1 MAGINAHLKLT
12 NQEPLI
18 LKRDEA
24 YIGVLIDDLTTKGN
38 SEEPYRLLTSLAE
51 NRLLLRNDNAQTRLT
66 KYGHQVGLITQEQ

>member
-12 NQEPLI
+12 KQAPLI

-38 SEEPYRLLTSLAE
+38 SQEPYRLLTSLAE
-51 NRLLLRNDNAQTRLT
+51 HRLLLRNDNAQTRLIEHGY
-66 KYGHQVGLITQEQ
+66 KVGLVSEAQ